1 MGQVIRTGKDRIGDH
16 VGTPG
21 RGLSILRLVAHM
33 LVCAVMAAPGLAQG
47 TGPVPERRSVVTTDV
62 DFYGS
67 DLGPVFD
74 TTLERCE
81 RICLAN
87 ADCAAF
93 TFNTRSSAC
102 FPKAGVTRAEPFA
115 GALSARIV
123 ATAPEVLARA
133 TARRAALD
141 GLRAA
146 DFDAARSLAQEIGRR
161 HPAEAGTTV
170 TEMLGAARARQAAG
184 DMAAAL
190 RWTGAALARGDEG
203 AIWADYARLSLRIE
217 GDNRQDKQ
225 RLAAQALSAAL
236 NAYLR
241 APAPAAEASAL
252 AVTARALERLGRG
265 RDMIAVLRLAQDR
278 APRSETAIALSR
290 AVGKYGF
297 RVTGHNA
304 DNESAAPRICA
315 EFSEPLV
322 KAGLDYTPY
331 LRLPDPTL
339 AVSAEDRQICIDGVR
354 HGERYRITFRA
365 GLPAASGEV
374 LAEDTGITV
383 YVRDRAPRVA
393 FPGRAYVLPRAA
405 DAALPVETVN
415 LDEVDLRLRRI
426 SDRNLLRS
434 MQENLFARPLSS
446 WQERGFTGEIAE
458 EVWTGTGEVENT
470 LNQTMTTRLPL
481 GDVLRDQPPGI
492 YALSAARP
500 DGDRSDEAAA
510 TQWFVLSDLGLTTMA
525 GQDGLHVFV
534 RSLADAAPRDGV
546 GITLLSRA
554 NRVLGTATT
563 DAQGHARLDPGLMRG
578 TDGAAPALVLARA
591 GSGAAEDLSFLS
603 LTGPAFDLSDRGVEG
618 RAPAGPVDVFLATDR
633 GAYRAGGMIHAT
645 ALARDGRAQAVPGL
659 PLTAILTRP
668 DGVEYARHV
677 STDDA
682 AGGHVFA
689 MPVGA
694 GAPRGTWT
702 VEVKADVDAPAL
714 ARQTVLVEDFLPER
728 LDMDLSLPDAPLD
741 PRAPAPLTV
750 SARYLFG
757 APGAGLQV
765 SGRVALR
772 PADGLDAYPGHA
784 FGRHDADISPRS
796 AHIEGGRTDDAGDL
810 TLPLALPDMPEA
822 DRPLEAEVTL
832 RVQEGSGR
840 PVERRITRPVVP
852 QGALIGIR
860 PGFDGVVPEGGE
872 ARFTVIGLDRQ
883 QTPAPMA
890 LRWTVNRVE
899 TRYQWYQDYGRWSWE
914 PVTRRVRVA
923 TGTLETGAD
932 PAPLAV
938 PVDWGRYEL
947 LVERT
952 DGDYVASSVGFD
964 AGWFAPA
971 DAADT
976 PDMLELSL
984 DKPRYRSGDTAM
996 LRLVPRHAGTA
1007 LITVM
1012 SDRVIDMQAVAVPE
1026 GESVIALPV
1035 TDEWGAGAY
1044 VAAQVIRP
1052 MDVAAG
1058 QTPARAL
1065 GLAHAAI
1072 APGDRQLDVRLIAPD
1087 APAPRGPVEVA
1098 VEVDGLAGDEAGY
1111 VTLAAVD
1118 LGILNLTGFDAPDPS
1133 AHYFGQRRLG
1143 VEIRDLYGR
1152 LIDGMSGAEG
1162 LVRSGGDGGG
1172 MQRQAPPPQG
1182 ELMAQF
1188 TGPLDVGPDGVAR
1201 ATLDLPDFN
1210 GTVRLMAVAWSPR
1223 AVGQAARDMLVRDPV
1238 VLSASLPRFL
1248 APGDESRLRLEMT
1261 HADGPAGR
1269 VGLKVRAGDG
1279 LRLGDA
1285 PGAVDLAEGA
1295 QAVVSVPLTAR
1306 HEGTHDLHVTLTT
1319 PGGRTLTKRLSLPVR
1334 ANDPA
1339 VSVTRRFSLASG
1351 DTFTLDDNVFAGLR
1365 PESARAVVSAG
1376 PLARLDAPGLL
1387 AALDR
1392 YPYGCTEQLTSQ
1404 ALPLLYFDEVAGA
1417 MGLAGR
1423 ADIAARIS
1431 DAVRQVLTRQDS
1443 SGAFG
1448 LWQAGSG
1455 DFWLDAYVTDFL
1467 SRARAAGHA
1476 VPDRAFDMALDN
1488 LRNRIAYAP
1497 DFDDGGEDVA
1507 YALMVLAREGAAAM
1521 GDLRYYADVKAD
1533 ALATPLALAQLGAAL
1548 AAYGDPVRAD
1558 RLFAQAAQ
1566 RLAQGP
1572 GDDAPRWRS
1581 DYGSALRD
1589 RAGLLTL
1596 AAEAG
1601 SEAVDRAAL
1610 AGPLAAADRRLSTQ
1624 EQVWSL
1630 LAAHA
1635 LIDGP
1640 GAAGLSLDG
1649 VPATGALMREG
1660 GGMPPQAIRN
1670 TGTRPT
1676 DITLT
1681 TLGVPEGATDA
1692 TSQGYAIERRYYSLG
1707 GDPLDIARVPA
1718 GTRMVAVLRITPASG
1733 GGGRLM
1739 VDDALP
1745 AGLEIDNPNLL
1756 RAGDIAALDWLD
1768 PAAPEHAEFRD
1779 DRFLAAVN
1787 LRDEDPFELA
1797 YILRAVTPGRYHH
1810 PAALVEDMYRPA
1822 LRATTASGRITVTP

>member
-1 MGQVIRTGKDRIGDH
+1 MGQAIRTGKDRIVDH

-21 RGLSILRLVAHM
+21 RGRSILRLLAHM
-33 LVCAVMAAPGLAQG
+33 LVCAVMAAPVLAQG
-47 TGPVPERRSVVTTDV
+47 TNPVPERRSVLTTDV

-81 RICLAN
+81 RLCLAMS
-87 ADCAAF
+87 DCAAF

-115 GALSARIV
+115 GAVSARIV

-146 DFDAARSLAQEIGRR
+146 DFDAARSLAQDIGRR

-170 TEMLGAARARQAAG
+170 TDMLGAARARQATG

-190 RWTGAALARGDEG
+190 RRTGAALARSDAA
-203 AIWADYARLSLRIE
+203 AIWADYARLSLRIG
-217 GDNRQDKQ
+217 GDNRRDK
-225 RLAAQALSAAL
+225 RRMAAQALSAAL

-241 APAPAAEASAL
+241 APTPAAEASAL
-252 AVTARALERLGRG
+252 AITSRALERLGRG
-265 RDMIAVLRLAQDR
+265 RDMIGVLRLAQDR
-278 APRSETAIALSR
+278 APRSETARALSR

-297 RVTGHNA
+297 RITGHSA

-374 LAEDTGITV
+374 LADDTGITV

-405 DAALPVETVN
+405 GAALPVETVN
-415 LDEVDLRLRRI
+415 LDEVDLRLRRV

-434 MQENLFARPLSS
+434 MQANLFARPLSS
-446 WQERGFTGEIAE
+446 RQERRFTGEIAE
-458 EVWTGTGEVENT
+458 EVWTGTGEVQNT

-481 GDVLRDQPPGI
+481 GEVLRDQPPGI

-500 DGDRSDEAAA
+500 DGDGDAAAA

-534 RSLADAAPRDGV
+534 RSLSEGRG
-546 GITLLSRA
+546 
-554 NRVLGTATT
+554 
-563 DAQGHARLDPGLMRG
+563 ARWCRG
-578 TDGAAPALVLARA
+578 DALVAVQPGAGPHNDRYAGPCPLCPRSDARRGWRGPGA
-591 GSGAAEDLSFLS
+591 GSGARRQGAAEDLSFLS

-633 GAYRAGGMIHAT
+633 GAYRAGEVIHAT

-702 VEVKADVDAPAL
+702 LEIKADVDAPAL

-728 LDMDLSLPDAPLD
+728 LDMELSLPDAPLD

-757 APGAGLQV
+757 APGADLQV

-772 PADGLDAYPGHA
+772 PADGLDAYPGHV
-784 FGRHDADISPRS
+784 FGRHDADSSPRS

-822 DRPLEAEVTL
+822 GRPLEAEVTL

-840 PVERRITRPVVP
+840 PVERRITRPVSP

-872 ARFTVIGLDRQ
+872 ARFTVIGLNRQ

-899 TRYQWYQDYGRWSWE
+899 TRYQWYQDYGSWSWE

-923 TGTLETGAD
+923 TGTLETGTD
-932 PAPLAV
+932 PAQLAV

-947 LVERT
+947 IVERT
-952 DGDYVASSVGFD
+952 DGDYVASSMGFD

-971 DAADT
+971 GTADT

-1012 SDRVIDMQAVAVPE
+1012 ADRVIDMQAVPVPE

-1072 APGDRQLDVRLIAPD
+1072 APGDRQLDVRIDAPD

-1098 VEVDGLAGDEAGY
+1098 VEVDGLSEDEAGY

-1162 LVRSGGDGGG
+1162 RVRSGGDGGG

-1188 TGPLDVGPDGVAR
+1188 TGPLELGPDGVAR
-1201 ATLDLPDFN
+1201 TTLKLPDFN

-1238 VLSASLPRFL
+1238 VLQASLPRFL

-1269 VGLKVRAGDG
+1269 VGLSLRAGDG

-1306 HEGTHDLHVTLTT
+1306 LEGTHDLHVTLTT
-1319 PGGRTLTKRLSLPVR
+1319 PDGRALTKRLSLPVR

-1339 VSVTRRFSLASG
+1339 VAVTRRFSLDPG

-1431 DAVRQVLTRQDS
+1431 DVVRQVLTRQS
-1443 SGAFG
+1443 SNGAFG
-1448 LWQAGSG
+1448 LWRAGSG

-1497 DFDDGGEDVA
+1497 DFDRGGEDVA

-1572 GDDAPRWRS
+1572 GNDAPRWRS

-1601 SEAVDRAAL
+1601 SAAVDRAAL
-1610 AGPLAAADRRLSTQ
+1610 AGPLSAQDRRLSTQ
-1624 EQVWSL
+1624 EQAWSL

-1649 VPATGALMREG
+1649 VPATGAVMREG
-1660 GGMPPQAIRN
+1660 GGTPPQAIRN
-1670 TGTRPT
+1670 TGEAPT
-1676 DITLT
+1676 EITLT

-1692 TSQGYAIERRYYSLG
+1692 TSQGYAIERRYYSLE

-1718 GTRMVAVLRITPASG
+1718 GTRLVAVLRVTPASAGAG
-1733 GGGRLM
+1733 G
-1739 VDDALP
+1739 
-1745 AGLEIDNPNLL
+1745 
-1756 RAGDIAALDWLD
+1756 
-1768 PAAPEHAEFRD
+1768 
-1779 DRFLAAVN
+1779 
-1787 LRDEDPFELA
+1787 
-1797 YILRAVTPGRYHH
+1797 
-1810 PAALVEDMYRPA
+1810 
-1822 LRATTASGRITVTP
+1822 